1 MLGSPGAT
9 WEETFIDGALGYN
22 NPVQQL
28 WTEAGDIWGKNL
40 ERKIDCLVSLGTGK
54 PALGDFAPAVKDLGQ
69 RLVDVATETQKTAV
83 QFYNDRRSD
92 LVEESR
98 YYRFNV
104 DQGLVNIGLEEAQK
118 KAIIIRATKEYLRD
132 GETFDKMGMCVG
144 KLASRQCSSSFA

>member
-1 MLGSPGAT
+1 M
-9 WEETFIDGALGYN
+9 
-22 NPVQQL
+22 
-28 WTEAGDIWGKNL
+28 

-54 PALGDFAPAVKDLGQ
+54 PTLGDFAPTVKDLGA
-69 RLVDVATETQKTAV
+69 RLVHVATETQETAV

-104 DQGLVNIGLEEAQK
+104 DQGLANVGLEEAQK

-144 KLASRQCSSSFA
+144 KLASRQCLSSFA